1 MRCFCSLSS
10 MFQTRCSI
18 IYRSKRANQEKC
30 KFSLR
35 PWGLRSV
42 RRESEGRGR
51 QGLFS
56 RAVFTV
62 LVASF
67 FFTFCAF
74 TKSWAYWNGW
84 GGGDFSRLRTD
95 SQKFKTLV
103 PTLMSHATSAN
114 HLLTAL
120 SDEAGLKLALSS
132 IMRLAPYY
140 LSFKKVVRALVK
152 SVAAVWSEAANSEAT
167 RITAFLVLRRVV
179 VIGDAG
185 LRQATL
191 RAAYQGLVRGSRNTT
206 VHTIQGVNL
215 MKNSAAE
222 LWGLDPSVG
231 YTTGFTFIRQLAI
244 HLRSCITNPTKVK

>member
-1 MRCFCSLSS
+1 
-10 MFQTRCSI
+10 
-18 IYRSKRANQEKC
+18 
-30 KFSLR
+30 
-35 PWGLRSV
+35 
-42 RRESEGRGR
+42 
-51 QGLFS
+51 
-56 RAVFTV
+56 
-62 LVASF
+62 
-67 FFTFCAF
+67 
-74 TKSWAYWNGW
+74 
-84 GGGDFSRLRTD
+84 
-95 SQKFKTLV
+95 
-103 PTLMSHATSAN
+103 MSHATSAN